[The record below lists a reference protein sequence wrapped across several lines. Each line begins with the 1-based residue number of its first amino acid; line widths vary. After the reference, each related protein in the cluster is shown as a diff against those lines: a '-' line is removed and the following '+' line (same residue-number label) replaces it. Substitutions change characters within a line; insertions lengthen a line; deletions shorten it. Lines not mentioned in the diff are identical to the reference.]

1 MKLEVSIPEERKPKV
16 FVYPSA
22 EELRSAVLFTQ
33 EWTGALAF
41 PEYNIILI
49 PVRSD
54 NLEWAKRT
62 LAHEI
67 THLLVREA
75 TFGPFGDIPTWLNE
89 GLAQYAEG
97 EMEEYQREILNRAI
111 KEDELISA
119 RSLGSGFPADP
130 DQASLAYAQSNSLVL
145 YLIDTYGWA
154 KMRELLA
161 TFKEGSTYDKA
172 LQKVYSFNIEGLEER
187 WRAHIRAS

>member
-1 MKLEVSIPEERKPKV
+1 M
-16 FVYPSA
+16 
-22 EELRSAVLFTQ
+22 LFTQ

-41 PEYNIILI
+41 SDYNIILI
-49 PVRSD
+49 PVRPATV
-54 NLEWAKRT
+54 EWSKRT

-89 GLAQYAEG
+89 GLAEYAEG
-97 EMEEYQREILNRAI
+97 EMDQYHRQALDDAI
-111 KEDELISA
+111 KEDKLLSV

-130 DQASLAYAQSNSLVL
+130 DQASLAYAQSNSLVS
-145 YLIDTYGWA
+145 YLVDTHGWA

-161 TFKEGSTYDKA
+161 IFKEGATYDNA
-172 LQKVYSFNIEGLEER
+172 LKKVYAFDTSGLEEL
-187 WRAHIRAS
+187 WRAQVSAS